1 MQLRLL
7 FALALLALSCSAYN
21 VQPRLVAR
29 SASRFASSV
38 RMQSEEDALAALG
51 VTAAPEPEVT
61 SETADAEGM
70 SEEEYLAQLAVE
82 ESTPQ
87 QLSADAK
94 KVYNN
99 MRSESG
105 VEFAPWM
112 QIDPEKIAKAE
123 KEREARK
130 NRATSTVDPLGIDPQ
145 AAELSGEGGLSS
157 RVISEEEIELKW
169 STGDETGNVGFM
181 VQRRPGGSQAWTDI
195 AKYTQFAQLRTKGP
209 QGGTYSFLD
218 DTVPDTGTWV
228 YRIVD
233 CDDNGRMSGICQK
246 LVEVESKGEQQA
258 QLFVGAA
265 IAGLALVLIIAG
277 TFLDP
282 IQTTDKGASFF

>member
-1 MQLRLL
+1 MELRVLTV
-7 FALALLALSCSAYN
+7 LALALSCSAYN

-82 ESTPQ
+82 ESTPRE
-87 QLSADAK
+87 LRADAK

-130 NRATSTVDPLGIDPQ
+130 NRASSAVVDPLGIDPQ
-145 AAELSGEGGLSS
+145 AAELSGGGGLSS
-157 RVISEEEIELKW
+157 RIISEEEIELKW

-181 VQRRPGGSQAWTDI
+181 VQRRPGGSQSWTDI
-195 AKYTQFAQLRTKGP
+195 AKYTEFAQLRTKGP
-209 QGGTYSFLD
+209 QGGTYSFL
-218 DTVPDTGTWV
+218 
-228 YRIVD
+228 D

-265 IAGLALVLIIAG
+265 IAGLSLVLIIAG

>member
-1 MQLRLL
+1 MDRHRE
-7 FALALLALSCSAYN
+7 
-21 VQPRLVAR
+21 VHP
-29 SASRFASSV
+29 V
-38 RMQSEEDALAALG
+38 RAA
-51 VTAAPEPEVT
+51 
-61 SETADAEGM
+61 
-70 SEEEYLAQLAVE
+70 
-82 ESTPQ
+82 
-87 QLSADAK
+87 
-94 KVYNN
+94 
-99 MRSESG
+99 
-105 VEFAPWM
+105 
-112 QIDPEKIAKAE
+112 
-123 KEREARK
+123 
-130 NRATSTVDPLGIDPQ
+130 
-145 AAELSGEGGLSS
+145 
-157 RVISEEEIELKW
+157 
-169 STGDETGNVGFM
+169 
-181 VQRRPGGSQAWTDI
+181 
-195 AKYTQFAQLRTKGP
+195 RTKGP